1 MSRRFALLLS
11 MLGLLIAGLAAPPA
25 TLAGDPCFHS
35 MDRPAPT
42 TGSTASIAIGDC
54 VFAPTVTRVP
64 VGTTV
69 EWTNTSFQAHEVVG
83 AHLAWG
89 AHDKLLE
96 KGDSIGWTF
105 DKPGVF
111 AYSCMLHPGMSGA
124 IVVGDIAATTDS
136 TEPQA
141 AAGAGTTTSPPTSS
155 TSDNG
160 AGIIPA
166 AAVGVA
172 ALLAVIVVG
181 LGIRR
186 RQPQPS

>member
-1 MSRRFALLLS
+1 
-11 MLGLLIAGLAAPPA
+11 
-25 TLAGDPCFHS
+25 

-155 TSDNG
+155 TGDNG

-166 AAVGVA
+166 AAVAVA